1 MGFRFQRR
9 INIAPGVRLN
19 VSKPGVGVGLGR
31 NGLRLGVDSRGR
43 KYFSIGLPGTGLSY
57 RGFFG
62 RRVTGEVWKKILGIA
77 AIIVLVL
84 VLVILMIQLRR

>member
-9 INIAPGVRLN
+9 INIAPGFRLN
-19 VSKPGVGVGLGR
+19 LSKSGVGVGLGR
-31 NGLRLGVDSRGR
+31 NGLRLGVDSRGK

-62 RRVTGEVWKKILGIA
+62 RPLTGEVRKKILGIV
-77 AIIVLVL
+77 AIVALLL
-84 VLVILMIQLRR
+84 VLVIVAIQFRQ